1 MNQMDNENSFERL
14 VAGISNDERV
24 ILFEKLNSSVDPES
38 QSLQGAESLSA
49 EQPTDIVLRLQSE
62 SLFIRIWMFIKAL
75 FTSNDI
81 EVVYNNHVLKN
92 NGKKIT
98 FDNPELFNAKYGLL
112 GSGFYE
118 QVKALKE
125 VSNFFKPSIVLYEDG
140 QGSFFVFLG
149 SLIAPELAERMEKE
163 VSPYSLSFSREV
175 TSETRTSLVRKMD
188 ELITGMPS
196 SQRGVLYASVQS
208 LDWLAQFV
216 RLPFDRFLSRFT
228 ELPNGTLNCSLELV
242 QSELAQFA
250 KVLCNG
256 KRIST
261 EVLEALF
268 LFSAQKKQNEGEK
281 IDISLEASAYL
292 NEAIGQIGKIK
303 AFIKTV
309 PLRTISMIAFNSCL
323 WTPDQPEGVE
333 DWFLKYKAQ
342 WKKIFDQ
349 KWEDWLK
356 DKKKEQTKER
366 IKRLFH
372 VAELPLMP
380 NRPWAEVW
388 NGILCS
394 REYSLGFLY
403 AFFQQLYP
411 GYSAIF
417 KIVLVDGEFS
427 QRDIRVE
434 FTDVYNEFNHLSE
447 TIVSLNDKLSPKGIY
462 GDSFLRIIRESIRT
476 IQGQNKINSLM
487 LSIESEAN
495 LLVSKFCDNCRTML
509 EFLAGFLA
517 QTKDIRYTTL
527 SNITTLIG
535 VNDGSLRNQINEVKI
550 GLELAFDLIKEIET
564 FEDKP
569 VRK

>member
-1 MNQMDNENSFERL
+1 MNSNENSFDRL

-24 ILFEKLNSSVDPES
+24 ILFEKLNSTIDPES
-38 QSLQGAESLSA
+38 QSLQVEENSAA

-62 SLFIRIWMFIKAL
+62 SVFVRIWMFIKAL

-81 EVVYNNHVLKN
+81 EVVYNRHVLKN
-92 NGKKIT
+92 NGKKIA
-98 FDNPELFNAKYGLL
+98 FDNPEMYNAKYRLL
-112 GSGFYE
+112 LSGFYE
-118 QVKALKE
+118 QLKALKE
-125 VSNFFKPSIVLYEDG
+125 VSNFFKPSIALYEDG
-140 QGSFFVFLG
+140 QGPFFVFLG
-149 SLIAPELAERMEKE
+149 SLIVPELAERMEKE

-175 TSETRTSLVRKMD
+175 TSETRTSLVRKM
-188 ELITGMPS
+188 EEMLTGMPS
-196 SQRGVLYASVQS
+196 SQRAVLYASIQS

-228 ELPNGTLNCSLELV
+228 ELPNGTLNCSLELI

-250 KVLCNG
+250 KILCNG

-281 IDISLEASAYL
+281 IDITLEASTYL
-292 NEAIGQIGKIK
+292 NDAIGQIGRIK
-303 AFIKTV
+303 TFIKTV
-309 PLRTISMIAFNSCL
+309 PLRSISMIAFDSCL
-323 WTPDQPEGVE
+323 WTPELPEGVE

-372 VAELPLMP
+372 VAELPLVP
-380 NRPWAEVW
+380 NRPWSEVW

-403 AFFQQLYP
+403 AFFEQLYP
-411 GYSAIF
+411 SYSAIM

-427 QRDIRVE
+427 QRDLRVE
-434 FTDVYNEFNHLSE
+434 FTDIYNEFNHLSE
-447 TIVSLNDKLSPKGIY
+447 TILSLNDKLSPKGIY
-462 GDSFLRIIRESIRT
+462 GESFLRIIRESIRT

-495 LLVSKFCDNCRTML
+495 LLVSKFCDNCRSML
-509 EFLAGFLA
+509 MLMAGFLA
-517 QTKDIRYTTL
+517 QSKESRYSTL
-527 SNITTLIG
+527 SNITTLSG
-535 VNDGSLRNQINEVKI
+535 VKDGSLREQLNDVKI

-564 FEDKP
+564 IEDKP